1 MISTDFSANSAGPI
15 GTAFTVTTPER
26 VIFDEVIPASTST
39 RYASACLVS
48 FPTAD
53 PVAEMTAEEFMAAM
67 FS

>member
-1 MISTDFSANSAGPI
+1 MTDFSTNSDGPI

-26 VIFDEVIPASTST
+26 VIFDEVIPASTSI

-53 PVAEMTAEEFMAAM
+53 PVADMTIEEYKAAL
-67 FS
+67 FG